1 MQEDNN
7 IDLQQEA
14 KDLVLN
20 ELEKNGV
27 INYMR
32 AKIKKSILDI
42 INKEKE
48 NTKQKLDFD
57 FMTPLHRLNKSKEI
71 ILVCHLIKEFLKFYE
86 MEYTLPIFENESN
99 VKENIKRE
107 TLLKELKLQGKKEDS
122 KPVLLLLL
130 MDKLNRP
137 DNVATGLAGSKGA
150 LDRYEFG
157 NFGSVFNRDD
167 NSSSVIPNKKQL
179 TPISF
184 GTTNKSLDMN
194 NNINSDSDKFN
205 TFNISD
211 VYKRDKDPP
220 KENADKGKD
229 GKEITSA
236 DILGPE
242 AKADNKLTE
251 DIKKENLDI
260 KPSINSDI
268 AGSKNEVV
276 DDFKEIILEDIDTN
290 NVKNSQEKKE
300 VESQSFST
308 SNVNSQGVDSSAG
321 PNSMNNLDYVEE
333 VDKKV

>member
-1 MQEDNN
+1 MQEENN

-42 INKEKE
+42 ISNEKE
-48 NTKQKLDFD
+48 STKQKLDFD
-57 FMTPLHRLNKSKEI
+57 FMTPLHRLNKPKEI
-71 ILVCHLIKEFLKFYE
+71 VLVCQLIKEFLKFYE

-99 VKENIKRE
+99 VKENIKRD
-107 TLLKELKLQGKKEDS
+107 TLLKEVKLQGKKDDS

-130 MDKLNRP
+130 QDKLN
-137 DNVATGLAGSKGA
+137 TGLNPNKGA
-150 LDRYEFG
+150 SDRYD
-157 NFGSVFNRDD
+157 FGSVFNRDD
-167 NSSSVIPNKKQL
+167 NSNPTIPNKKL
-179 TPISF
+179 APISF

-194 NNINSDSDKFN
+194 SNSNSDSDKFN

-211 VYKRDKDPP
+211 VYKRDKQEQP
-220 KENADKGKD
+220 KENNENK

-236 DILGPE
+236 DILGPG
-242 AKADNKLTE
+242 AKTENKLAE
-251 DIKKENLDI
+251 DIKKEESKPPSNPADLNL
-260 KPSINSDI
+260 N
-268 AGSKNEVV
+268 KNNNEI
-276 DDFKEIILEDIDTN
+276 DEFKEVILEDIEAN
-290 NVKNSQEKKE
+290 NVKNSQEKKD

-321 PNSMNNLDYVEE
+321 PNSLNNFDYVEE
-333 VDKKV
+333 VEKKV

>member
-57 FMTPLHRLNKSKEI
+57 FMTPLHRLNKPKEI
-71 ILVCHLIKEFLKFYE
+71 VLVCQLIKEFLKFYE

-107 TLLKELKLQGKKEDS
+107 SLLKEVKLQGKKDDS

-137 DNVATGLAGSKGA
+137 DNVVTGLNANKGA
-150 LDRYEFG
+150 SDRYDFN

-167 NSSSVIPNKKQL
+167 NSSSTIPNKKL
-179 TPISF
+179 APINF

-194 NNINSDSDKFN
+194 NNSSSDPDKFN
-205 TFNISD
+205 SINISD
-211 VYKRDKDPP
+211 VYKRDKDLP
-220 KENADKGKD
+220 KDNNENK

-236 DILGPE
+236 DILGPG
-242 AKADNKLTE
+242 AKLDNKLSE
-251 DIKKENLDI
+251 DIKKEEI
-260 KPSINSDI
+260 KGSNNSDNGI
-268 AGSKNEVV
+268 GKNDI
-276 DDFKEIILEDIDTN
+276 DDFKEVILEDIETN
-290 NVKNSQEKKE
+290 NVKSSLEKKDL
-300 VESQSFST
+300 ESQSFST

-321 PNSMNNLDYVEE
+321 PNSMNKFDYVEE
-333 VDKKV
+333 VEKKV

>member
-42 INKEKE
+42 ISNEKE

-57 FMTPLHRLNKSKEI
+57 FMTPLHRLNKPKEI
-71 ILVCHLIKEFLKFYE
+71 VLVCQLIKEFLKFYE

-107 TLLKELKLQGKKEDS
+107 SLLKEVKLQGKKDDS

-130 MDKLNRP
+130 QDKLNRP
-137 DNVATGLAGSKGA
+137 ENVVTGLNASKGA
-150 LDRYEFG
+150 SDRYDFN

-167 NSSSVIPNKKQL
+167 NSSPAIPNKKL
-179 TPISF
+179 APISF

-194 NNINSDSDKFN
+194 NNSNSDSDKFN

-211 VYKRDKDPP
+211 VYKRDKSEPP
-220 KENADKGKD
+220 KENSDNK

-236 DILGPE
+236 DILGTE
-242 AKADNKLTE
+242 EKKDNNLLE
-251 DIKKENLDI
+251 DIKKEEN
-260 KPSINSDI
+260 KPPLIPNNGVNKMD
-268 AGSKNEVV
+268 GG
-276 DDFKEIILEDIDTN
+276 DDFKEIILEDIEAN
-290 NVKNSQEKKE
+290 NMKNSQEKKDI
-300 VESQSFST
+300 ESQSFST
-308 SNVNSQGVDSSAG
+308 SNVNSQVVDSSVG
-321 PNSMNNLDYVEE
+321 PNSINNFDYVEE
-333 VDKKV
+333 VEKKA

>member
-42 INKEKE
+42 ISNEKE

-57 FMTPLHRLNKSKEI
+57 FMTPLHRLNKPKEI
-71 ILVCHLIKEFLKFYE
+71 VLVCQLIKEFLKFYE

-107 TLLKELKLQGKKEDS
+107 SLLKEVKLQGKKDDS

-130 MDKLNRP
+130 QDKLNRP
-137 DNVATGLAGSKGA
+137 ENVVTGLNASKGA
-150 LDRYEFG
+150 SDRYDFN

-167 NSSSVIPNKKQL
+167 NSSPAIPNKKL
-179 TPISF
+179 APISF

-194 NNINSDSDKFN
+194 NNSNSDSDKFN

-211 VYKRDKDPP
+211 VYKRDKSEPP
-220 KENADKGKD
+220 KENNDNK

-236 DILGPE
+236 DILGTSE
-242 AKADNKLTE
+242 KKDNNLVDE
-251 DIKKENLDI
+251 IKKEEN
-260 KPSINSDI
+260 KPPIIENNGVNKID
-268 AGSKNEVV
+268 GG
-276 DDFKEIILEDIDTN
+276 DDFKEIILEDIEAN
-290 NVKNSQEKKE
+290 NMKNSQEKKDI
-300 VESQSFST
+300 ESQSFQLQMLI
-308 SNVNSQGVDSSAG
+308 V
-321 PNSMNNLDYVEE
+321 
-333 VDKKV
+333 K

>member
-42 INKEKE
+42 INNEKDS
-48 NTKQKLDFD
+48 TKQKLDFD

-71 ILVCHLIKEFLKFYE
+71 VLVCQLIKEFLKFYE

-99 VKENIKRE
+99 VKENVKRD
-107 TLLKELKLQGKKEDS
+107 TLLKEVKLQGKKDDS

-130 MDKLNRP
+130 QDKLNRQ
-137 DNVATGLAGSKGA
+137 DNVITGLNPGKGA
-150 LDRYEFG
+150 SDRYDFN

-167 NSSSVIPNKKQL
+167 NSSAAIPNKKL
-179 TPISF
+179 APISF

-194 NNINSDSDKFN
+194 NNSNSDSDKFN

-211 VYKRDKDPP
+211 VYKRDKQEQPKDN
-220 KENADKGKD
+220 KENK

-236 DILGPE
+236 DILGPG
-242 AKADNKLTE
+242 AKTENKLAE
-251 DIKKENLDI
+251 DIKKEGAKPPENPAINNNL
-260 KPSINSDI
+260 N
-268 AGSKNEVV
+268 KNDNDE
-276 DDFKEIILEDIDTN
+276 FKEVILEDIEAN
-290 NVKNSQEKKE
+290 NVKNSQEKKD

-308 SNVNSQGVDSSAG
+308 SNVNSQGVDSSVG
-321 PNSMNNLDYVEE
+321 PNSMNNFDYVEE

>member
-1 MQEDNN
+1 MQEDN

-42 INKEKE
+42 INHEKE
-48 NTKQKLDFD
+48 NVKQKLDFD

-71 ILVCHLIKEFLKFYE
+71 ILVCQLIKEFLKFYE

-99 VKENIKRE
+99 VKENIKRD

-122 KPVLLLLL
+122 KPVLLILL
-130 MDKLNRP
+130 MDKLNSKE
-137 DNVATGLAGSKGA
+137 NNASGLNANKGA
-150 LDRYEFG
+150 SDRYDFN

-167 NSSSVIPNKKQL
+167 NSNAVIPNKKQL
-179 TPISF
+179 SPITF

-194 NNINSDSDKFN
+194 NNNSSEPDKFN

-211 VYKRDKDPP
+211 VYKRDKPDPA
-220 KENADKGKD
+220 KEPGENK
-229 GKEITSA
+229 GKEITSN
-236 DILGPE
+236 DILGGDKTE
-242 AKADNKLTE
+242 KKLSDE
-251 DIKKENLDI
+251 LKKENNEI
-260 KPSINSDI
+260 KPPANSEND
-268 AGSKNEVV
+268 ANKNSLV
-276 DDFKEIILEDIDTN
+276 DDFKEVILEDIDN
-290 NVKNSQEKKE
+290 NQKISQEKKDG
-300 VESQSFST
+300 ESQSFST
-308 SNVNSQGVDSSAG
+308 SNLNSLGGDSSVG
-321 PNSMNNLDYVEE
+321 PKNNNNFDYVEE

>member
-42 INKEKE
+42 INNEKE

-57 FMTPLHRLNKSKEI
+57 FMTPLHRLNKPKEI
-71 ILVCHLIKEFLKFYE
+71 VLVCQLIKEFLKFYE

-107 TLLKELKLQGKKEDS
+107 SLLKEVKLQGKKDDS

-130 MDKLNRP
+130 QDKLNRP
-137 DNVATGLAGSKGA
+137 ENVVTGLNASKGA
-150 LDRYEFG
+150 SDRYDFN

-167 NSSSVIPNKKQL
+167 NSSPAIPNKKL
-179 TPISF
+179 APISF

-194 NNINSDSDKFN
+194 NNSNSDSDKFN

-211 VYKRDKDPP
+211 VYKRDKSEPS
-220 KENADKGKD
+220 KENNENK
-229 GKEITSA
+229 GKEITSS
-236 DILGPE
+236 DILGTGE
-242 AKADNKLTE
+242 KKDNNLLE
-251 DIKKENLDI
+251 DIKKEEN
-260 KPSINSDI
+260 KPPIIQNNGVNKID
-268 AGSKNEVV
+268 GG
-276 DDFKEIILEDIDTN
+276 DDFKEIILEDIEAN
-290 NVKNSQEKKE
+290 NMKNSQEKKDI
-300 VESQSFST
+300 ESQSFST
-308 SNVNSQGVDSSAG
+308 SNVNSQVVDSSVG
-321 PNSMNNLDYVEE
+321 PNSINNFDYVEE
-333 VDKKV
+333 VEKKA